1 MHLCWTYMRSGHD
14 QYHGETKRQDS
25 REDDSEIQNP
35 GDVVCEFGVTCWHKR
50 VILVG
55 TWKV

>member
-1 MHLCWTYMRSGHD
+1 MRSGHD